1 MKKLLSKSA
10 CTMVFFMC
18 ISVHAQRG
26 LGTNNPEKSAILELK
41 STTKG
46 FLLPRMTSAQ
56 LGTLK
61 STSPF
66 LERFIYLAT
75 CVSYNFFFHNY

>member
-1 MKKLLSKSA
+1 MRTLLSKWVD
-10 CTMVFFMC
+10 TIVFFMC
-18 ISVHAQRG
+18 ISVYAQRG
-26 LGTNNPEKSAILELK
+26 IGTNNPDKSAILELK
-41 STTKG
+41 STTQG
-46 FLLPRMTSAQ
+46 FLPPSMTSAQ

-75 CVSYNFFFHNY
+75 CVSYNFFFS